1 MCVRYEPHTLVVCLR
16 FIGRFAD
23 FCLLALSLETTAGFF
38 LSKSEMKSAS
48 CLPYE
53 LLHCMARQS
62 YAFPTRGSI
71 SDIQCIYVLAYKRAA
86 AVLKDLRYFG
96 WSRILFS
103 TLSWV
108 R

>member
-1 MCVRYEPHTLVVCLR
+1 MLFVSISVIE
-16 FIGRFAD
+16 RFAD
-23 FCLLALSLETTAGFF
+23 FSLLAVFLETTAGFF
-38 LSKSEMKSAS
+38 LSKSETKSAS
-48 CLPYE
+48 WLHCE
-53 LLHCMARQS
+53 LLHCTARES
-62 YAFPTRGSI
+62 YVFPNRDGI